1 MKYKE
6 VLARYVQ
13 KRLTELSEVD
23 EYEPNKLALTNLL
36 WFLGKVTS
44 SELIVARL
52 KIMIDADLKRKE
64 YLSKFDN
71 ALFNDASLDGEYSK
85 GTSTIGKECLAYL
98 RKQRTMKQA
107 DYIRL
112 TAQIAVLKEIAV
124 DYSGKTIDNIIQQL
138 EAIRKEVTDED

>member
-64 YLSKFDN
+64 HLSKFDN
-71 ALFNDASLDGEYSK
+71 ALFNDASLDGENSK
-85 GTSTIGKECLAYL
+85 GTSAIGKECLAYL
-98 RKQRTMKQA
+98 RKQRTMKYA

-112 TAQIAVLKEIAV
+112 TAQNAVLKEIAV
-124 DYSGKTIDNIIQQL
+124 DYSGKTIGNIIQQL
-138 EAIRKEVTDED
+138 EAIKKEVEHD